1 MFTGVMRDMSDRL
14 RTEEQLEHE
23 RVFKF
28 WIRNAGAPWWSSAL
42 TPKKGADTL
51 SPFVVIAA

>member
-1 MFTGVMRDMSDRL
+1 MRF
-14 RTEEQLEHE
+14 LEHE

-28 WIRNAGAPWWSSAL
+28 WIRNAGAPWWSASL

-51 SPFVVIAA
+51 SPFVVIAT